1 MIAGGRPNL
10 IGISGKIGNG
20 KDLLFDVINYIVTED
35 YWNSFEHYMHEST
48 PVDEVYE
55 NKKFAYPIKWITA
68 VLIGC
73 DIRQLE
79 DREFKEKELGEEWG
93 KYELISRDF
102 AKAQKLNERYYDK
115 SYYTTLD
122 DAERMAR
129 MSGLLDYSI
138 NKISMTPRLLLQLL
152 GTEAGRHII
161 HPNIWV
167 NALFADYKHVWNDPD
182 PIEGNDYN
190 ITYRKDYP
198 NTEESLIQ
206 YGGGSEA
213 EVFTRE
219 IEESK
224 WIITDVRF
232 PNEAKAIKD
241 RGGIVI
247 RVNRDSKSKY
257 IYKDFEVKQKLMGMG
272 YVYSYNE
279 DYSED
284 AINEGFEYSTSLN
297 KWSFDEDVINE
308 HASETALDDY
318 DGFDYV
324 IENDGTVQDLIDKVK
339 SLNIVK
345 RIL

>member
-1 MIAGGRPNL
+1 MVVNPKL

-35 YWNSFEHYMHEST
+35 YWTSFEHYMHEST
-48 PVDEVYE
+48 PVDVVYD

-79 DREFKEKELGEEWG
+79 DREFKNKELGEEWWYCVADDGSYIPYVQNLHEG
-93 KYELISRDF
+93 KVVNLV
-102 AKAQKLNERYYDK
+102 KL
-115 SYYTTLD
+115 
-122 DAERMAR
+122 
-129 MSGLLDYSI
+129 
-138 NKISMTPRLLLQLL
+138 TPRKLLQLL
-152 GTEAGRHII
+152 GTEAGRQII

-167 NALFADYKHVWNDPD
+167 NALFADFENNKSDWLSATNS
-182 PIEGNDYN
+182 N
-190 ITYRKDYP
+190 
-198 NTEESLIQ
+198 
-206 YGGGSEA
+206 
-213 EVFTRE
+213 
-219 IEESK
+219 

-241 RGGIVI
+241 KGGIVI
-247 RVNRDSKSKY
+247 RVNRTYYTEDKKY
-257 IYKDFEVKQKLMGMG
+257 IIGYDPFE
-272 YVYSYNE
+272 
-279 DYSED
+279 
-284 AINEGFEYSTSLN
+284 T
-297 KWSFDEDVINE
+297 
-308 HASETALDDY
+308 HPSETALDDY

>member
-1 MIAGGRPNL
+1 MVVDPNL

-79 DREFKEKELGEEWG
+79 DREFKNKELGEEWG
-93 KYELISRDF
+93 
-102 AKAQKLNERYYDK
+102 
-115 SYYTTLD
+115 
-122 DAERMAR
+122 
-129 MSGLLDYSI
+129 GL
-138 NKISMTPRLLLQLL
+138 TPRKLLQLL

-167 NALFADYKHVWNDPD
+167 NALFADYKPGL
-182 PIEGNDYN
+182 E
-190 ITYRKDYP
+190 
-198 NTEESLIQ
+198 
-206 YGGGSEA
+206 
-213 EVFTRE
+213 
-219 IEESK
+219 K

-232 PNEAKAIKD
+232 PNEANIIKEK
-241 RGGIVI
+241 GGIMIRINRPQYLDNGLVI
-247 RVNRDSKSKY
+247 RK
-257 IYKDFEVKQKLMGMG
+257 
-272 YVYSYNE
+272 
-279 DYSED
+279 
-284 AINEGFEYSTSLN
+284 
-297 KWSFDEDVINE
+297 NE
-308 HASETALDDY
+308 HPSETALDDY